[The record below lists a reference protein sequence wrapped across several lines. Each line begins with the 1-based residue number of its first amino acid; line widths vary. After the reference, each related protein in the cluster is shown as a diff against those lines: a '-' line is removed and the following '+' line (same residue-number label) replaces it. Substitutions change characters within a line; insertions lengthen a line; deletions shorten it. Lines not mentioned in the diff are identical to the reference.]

1 MESGPRRN
9 VESKARCADLAAAR
23 AIARQLCGD
32 TGVVEEQ
39 SDTYFHVAHGRLKVR
54 EIVGQP
60 AVLIAY
66 RRPDT
71 ADARIS
77 DFRLVPIPDP
87 AGLKAALADTL
98 GIRGTVR
105 KRREIFLWKNVRI
118 HLDQVE
124 GLGDFIEFEAVLA
137 PNELESEGHRLLQWL
152 AEQLHLNLAQLV
164 GPSYSD
170 LLGI

>member
-1 MESGPRRN
+1 MESMRRN

-23 AIARQLCGD
+23 AVACQLCGD
-32 TGVVEEQ
+32 ASIIEQ
-39 SDTYFHVAHGRLKVR
+39 QCDTYFHVAHGRLKLR
-54 EIVGQP
+54 EIEGQP

-71 ADARIS
+71 TEARTS
-77 DFRLVPIPDP
+77 AYRLVPVPDS
-87 AGLKAALADTL
+87 ASLKAALADTL
-98 GIRGTVR
+98 GVRGTVR

-118 HLDQVE
+118 HLDRVE
-124 GLGDFIEFEAVLA
+124 GLGDFIEFEAVLRPEEA
-137 PNELESEGHRLLQWL
+137 ESEGRRLLQVL
-152 AEQLHLNLAQLV
+152 VEQFLLQPAQLV